1 MTEPVSLRRLRDQL
15 LARTDLQ
22 GSAWCAAYS
31 AAADAWLSELLARAT
46 DGRVDGV
53 ALLAVGGYGRGQ
65 LWPGS
70 DLDLVLVHRGRRD
83 IASVAQAVWYPVWD
97 ERVHLDHSVRT
108 PREVMAVADTDL
120 RAALGLL
127 DARVVA
133 GDTELVA
140 ALPAKTAA
148 LWKARAKRWLPALAA
163 SVEDRRAS
171 HGDLAFLLEPD
182 LKEAHG
188 GLRDAHALRA
198 AAHAAPVLSG
208 LAEAIQS
215 GADLAGPIHA
225 GPIHGGAAHGGA
237 PRDGAAHGGAPDG
250 DTGDW
255 ATDLRGSMETLGRVR
270 VELHRRTGKALDR
283 LLLQEQD
290 QVASALGL
298 EDADALMS
306 EVATAG
312 RCLAW
317 ASDDAWRR
325 VASWLEG
332 PPGRRAGRDRPI
344 EPGLVTRDKEVTLAP
359 GADPASDASLA
370 LRAAAVGAELGLPL
384 SRQCLGRLAAE
395 AARPGDPW
403 SPETRLALV
412 RVLAAGQAGM
422 AGLEALD
429 QQGIL
434 VRLVPEWEPVR
445 NRPQRN
451 AYHRFTV
458 DRHLLEAAANAAAL
472 TDRVSRPDLLLVGAL
487 LHDIGKGFPG
497 DHTET
502 GMIVVAEVATRMG
515 FAPLDVGVL
524 VAMVHH
530 HLLLPDAATRRDL
543 DDPATVE
550 SVAAAVGDQTTL
562 DLLAALTEADSL
574 ATGPAAWGSWKA
586 GLVRDLVAR
595 TRLQLAGHQPGPAA
609 ALPDEGH
616 LRLMASGELHLSAD
630 QSSVTVTAPDRP
642 GLLACAAGVLALHR
656 IDVHSA
662 QVGSDGG
669 GMAVEV
675 FEVETGE
682 DGTDWARVERDLAE
696 VLDGQLALG
705 PRLAERA
712 RAYAGGRRPRAARA
726 TVTEVTVDN
735 GASTTASVVEVRAP
749 DGVGVLYRIAKALAD
764 CQLDVGSAKVATLG
778 HEVIDSFYVRD
789 HTGAKLLDTV
799 AARKVELAIHTGLAG
814 EPVVA

>member
-1 MTEPVSLRRLRDQL
+1 MTESTSLRRVRDQL

-22 GSAWCAAYS
+22 GSAWCEAYS
-31 AAADAWLSELLARAT
+31 AAADAWLAELLDRAT
-46 DGRVDGV
+46 GGKVDGV
-53 ALLAVGGYGRGQ
+53 GLMAVGGYGRGQ

-83 IASVAQAVWYPVWD
+83 VASVAQAVWYPVWD
-97 ERVHLDHSVRT
+97 ERVRLDHSVRT

-140 ALPAKTAA
+140 DLPAKAAA
-148 LWKARAKRWLPALAA
+148 LWRARAGRWLPALAA
-163 SVEDRRAS
+163 SVEERRAS

-198 AAHAAPVLSG
+198 AAQAAPVLS
-208 LAEAIQS
+208 
-215 GADLAGPIHA
+215 DLAY
-225 GPIHGGAAHGGA
+225 
-237 PRDGAAHGGAPDG
+237 
-250 DTGDW
+250 
-255 ATDLRGSMETLGRVR
+255 LRGPLETLGRVR

-290 QVASALGL
+290 QVAVALGL
-298 EDADALMS
+298 EDADALMA
-306 EVATAG
+306 EVAAAG

-325 VASWLEG
+325 VASWQEG
-332 PPGRRAGRDRPI
+332 PRGRRAGGDRPL
-344 EPGLVTRDKEVTLAP
+344 EAGLVTRDKEVTLATD
-359 GADPASDASLA
+359 ADPASDASLA

-384 SRQCLGRLAAE
+384 SRQCLSRLAAE
-395 AARPGDPW
+395 ASPPGDPW
-403 SPETRLALV
+403 SPETRRALV
-412 RVLAAGQAGM
+412 RVLGTGQAGM
-422 AGLEALD
+422 AGLETLD

-434 VRLVPEWEPVR
+434 VRLVPEWQQVR

-458 DRHLLEAAANAAAL
+458 DRHLLEAAANAAVL
-472 TDRVSRPDLLLVGAL
+472 TDNVSRPDLLLVGAL

-497 DHTET
+497 DHTDT
-502 GMIVVAEVATRMG
+502 GVVVMGEVATRMG
-515 FAPLDVGVL
+515 FAPLDVQIL
-524 VAMVHH
+524 VTMVRH

-550 SVAAAVGDQTTL
+550 AVAAAVGDETTL

-586 GLVRDLVAR
+586 GLVSDLVAR
-595 TRLQLAGHQPGPAA
+595 TRRHLAGHQPDPAT
-609 ALPDEGH
+609 ALPDENH
-616 LRLMASGELHLSAD
+616 LRLMASGQLHLSAS

-642 GLLACAAGVLALHR
+642 GLLACVAGVLALHR

-662 QVGSDGG
+662 QVGSDGT

-675 FEVETGE
+675 FEVEAAE
-682 DGTDWARVERDLAE
+682 DATDWARVERDLAG
-696 VLDGQLALG
+696 VLDGLLSLG

-712 RAYAGGRRPRAARA
+712 RAYAGARRPRAART
-726 TVTEVTVDN
+726 TVAQVTVDN

-749 DGVGVLYRIAKALAD
+749 DGVGVLYRIAQALAD
-764 CQLDVGSAKVATLG
+764 CQLDVSSAKVATLG
-778 HEVIDSFYVRD
+778 HEVVDSFYVRD
-789 HTGAKLLDTV
+789 QTGAKLIDSV
-799 AARKVELAIHTGLAG
+799 GARGVEAAILTGLAG
-814 EPVVA
+814 EPVLA